1 MKALVYHGPYDVR
14 IDDKPHPTLQH
25 PEDAILRI
33 TSTAIC
39 GSDLHLYHGTI
50 PGMQPGQTL
59 GHEFMGLIEEIGP
72 EVQDVQV
79 GDRVVVPF
87 NVSCGRCR
95 YCNNHMWSQC
105 DRANPKTRDIGAAYG
120 YTQLLGGYDGG
131 QAEYVRIP
139 FANAGASLK
148 VPDNIKTDEQVLF
161 LSDILPTGYFAAD
174 IANVQP
180 GDDVAVFGAGPVGF
194 FAVMSC
200 FLRGAARVFSIDHWP
215 MRLDRTKNLGAEII
229 NFDNEDPV
237 DIIKKETNGKGAICI
252 DAVGFEAVGHMAGND
267 GHIHNITGNG
277 SNNDDNGGGGKKSN
291 NNPHHDHSTVSNP
304 QYNPVNPLQVI
315 TWMAQVAK
323 KYSTISIPGVY
334 GSGYD
339 QFPLGL
345 LFNRN
350 IQIHM
355 GQCPV
360 KKYNEQLLHL
370 VETGR
375 IDPTKVISHTMK
387 LDDAPKGYEGF
398 DKKEEIMKI
407 VLKP

>member
-1 MKALVYHGPYDVR
+1 MKALVYHGPRDVR
-14 IDDKPHPTLQH
+14 IDDKLHPTIQH

-39 GSDLHLYHGTI
+39 GSDLHLYHGTVL
-50 PGMQPGQTL
+50 GMQPGQTI
-59 GHEFMGLIEEIGP
+59 GHEFMGVIEEIGP
-72 EVQDVQV
+72 EVGDVQV
-79 GDRVVVPF
+79 GDRVVIPF
-87 NVSCGRCR
+87 NVCCGRCW
-95 YCNNHMWSQC
+95 YCNNNMWSQC

-148 VPDNIKTDEQVLF
+148 VPDGIQTDEQVLF

-194 FAVMSC
+194 FAVMSS

-215 MRLDRTKNLGAEII
+215 MRLDKTKNLGAETI
-229 NFDNEDPV
+229 NFDEEDPV
-237 DIIKKETNGKGAICI
+237 DTIKKETNGKGVICI
-252 DAVGFEAVGHMAGND
+252 DAVGYEAVGHFA
-267 GHIHNITGNG
+267 
-277 SNNDDNGGGGKKSN
+277 DNSHH
-291 NNPHHDHSTVSNP
+291 PHHDHSTVSNP
-304 QYNPVNPLQVI
+304 AYDPVNSLQVI
-315 TWMAQVAK
+315 TWMAQIAK
-323 KYSTISIPGVY
+323 KNSTISIPGVY

-370 VETGR
+370 IETGR
-375 IDPTKVISHTMK
+375 IDPTKVVSHTMN
-387 LDDAPKGYEGF
+387 LNDAPDGYKNF
-398 DKKEEIMKI
+398 DKKREIMKI

>member
-1 MKALVYHGPYDVR
+1 MKALVYHGPRDVR
-14 IDDKPHPTLQH
+14 IDDKPQPTIQH

-39 GSDLHLYHGTI
+39 GSDLHLYHGTVL
-50 PGMQPGQTL
+50 GMQPGQTI
-59 GHEFMGLIEEIGP
+59 GHEFMGIIEETGP
-72 EVQDVQV
+72 GVDNVQV
-79 GDRVVVPF
+79 GDRVVIPF
-87 NVSCGRCR
+87 NISCGRCW
-95 YCNNHMWSQC
+95 YCNNNMWSQC

-131 QAEYVRIP
+131 QAEYVRVP

-148 VPDNIKTDEQVLF
+148 VPDSIQTDEQVLF

-194 FAVMSC
+194 FAVMSS

-215 MRLDRTKNLGAEII
+215 MRLDKTKDLGAEII
-229 NFDNEDPV
+229 NFDDEDPV

-252 DAVGFEAVGHMAGND
+252 DAVGYEAVGHFAGNPN
-267 GHIHNITGNG
+267 HHNHHHL
-277 SNNDDNGGGGKKSN
+277 
-291 NNPHHDHSTVSNP
+291 HHDHSSVSNP
-304 QYNPVNPLQVI
+304 AYNPVNPLQVF
-315 TWMAQVAK
+315 TWMTQIAK
-323 KYSTISIPGVY
+323 KNSTISIPGVY

-370 VETGR
+370 IETKR
-375 IDPTKVISHTMK
+375 IDPTKVISHTMN
-387 LDDAPKGYEGF
+387 LNDAPNGYQNF

>member
-1 MKALVYHGPYDVR
+1 MKALVYHGPRDVQ
-14 IDDKPHPTLQH
+14 IDDKPRPTIKHL
-25 PEDAILRI
+25 EDAILRI

-59 GHEFMGLIEEIGP
+59 GHEFMGIIEEIGP
-72 EVQDVQV
+72 EVHDVQI
-79 GDRVVVPF
+79 GDRVVIPF
-87 NVSCGRCR
+87 NISCGRCWFCR
-95 YCNNHMWSQC
+95 NNMWSQC
-105 DRANPKTRDIGAAYG
+105 DRANPKSEIGAAYG

-148 VPDNIKTDEQVLF
+148 VPDNIKTDEQVLY

-194 FAVMSC
+194 FAVMSS

-215 MRLDRTKNLGAEII
+215 MRLDKTKDLGAEII

-237 DIIKKETNGKGAICI
+237 DRIKRETNGKGAICI
-252 DAVGFEAVGHMAGND
+252 DAVGFEAVGHLAGNGNG
-267 GHIHNITGNG
+267 GHIHSIAYNE
-277 SNNDDNGGGGKKSN
+277 SNNGGRN
-291 NNPHHDHSTVSNP
+291 NNNNNNLHHNHSTLSNP
-304 QYNPVNPLQVI
+304 AYNPLNPLQVI

-323 KYSTISIPGVY
+323 KYSTVSIPGVY
-334 GSGYD
+334 SSGYD

-350 IQIHM
+350 IQIGM

-375 IDPTKVISHTMK
+375 IDPTKVTSHTMK
-387 LDDAPKGYEGF
+387 LDDASKGYESF
-398 DKKEEIMKI
+398 DKKKEIMKI

>member
-14 IDDKPHPTLQH
+14 IDDKPHPTIQH

-39 GSDLHLYHGTI
+39 GSDLHLYHGTV

-59 GHEFMGLIEEIGP
+59 GHEFMGVIEEIGP

-79 GDRVVVPF
+79 GDRVVIPF
-87 NVSCGRCR
+87 NVNCGRCR
-95 YCNNHMWSQC
+95 YCNNNMWSQC
-105 DRANPKTRDIGAAYG
+105 DRANPKTKDIGAAYG

-131 QAEYVRIP
+131 QAEYVRVP

-194 FAVMSC
+194 FAVMSS

-215 MRLDRTKNLGAEII
+215 MRLDRTKSLGAEII
-229 NFDNEDPV
+229 NFDEEDPV
-237 DIIKKETNGKGAICI
+237 DRLRKETNGKGVICI
-252 DAVGFEAVGHMAGND
+252 DAVGFEAVGHFAGYSS
-267 GHIHNITGNG
+267 HIHN
-277 SNNDDNGGGGKKSN
+277 DEKKSN
-291 NNPHHDHSTVSNP
+291 NNLHHDHSIVSNP

-315 TWMAQVAK
+315 TWMAQIAK
-323 KYSTISIPGVY
+323 KNSTISIPGVY

-387 LDDAPKGYEGF
+387 LNDAPKGYEGF
-398 DKKEEIMKI
+398 DKKSEIMKI